1 LRPLDGDRAENRCT
15 DVWVEG
21 ASLGATELS
30 EATEP
35 VEDLRR
41 PPKDMESR
49 LPLRGILDE
58 DVEPITWRGTR
69 DVELDE
75 GDARVDCR

>member
-1 LRPLDGDRAENRCT
+1 VRETFGLRSLRPLDGERAENRW
-15 DVWVEG
+15 DVVCVEG

-41 PPKDMESR
+41 PPKDMDSR
-49 LPLRGILDE
+49 LPLRGILDDE
-58 DVEPITWRGTR
+58 
-69 DVELDE
+69 VELMT
-75 GDARVDCR
+75 

>member
-1 LRPLDGDRAENRCT
+1 MSPFDGERAEKRC
-15 DVWVEG
+15 DVVWVEG

-49 LPLRGILDE
+49 LPLRGML
-58 DVEPITWRGTR
+58 DVE
-69 DVELDE
+69 VEL
-75 GDARVDCR
+75 VT